1 MLRTISSL
9 QFWQQSEQRSQT
21 QFPTFTWLSRKVSR
35 LMSPCAFG
43 HGDTLRMRDEE
54 GHLALQCAD
63 CGHVTRVLETPTIK
77 GPMLHATP
85 VHGAPMT
92 TVRVVKQG
100 RNYPRSA

>member
-1 MLRTISSL
+1 
-9 QFWQQSEQRSQT
+9 
-21 QFPTFTWLSRKVSR
+21 
-35 LMSPCAFG
+35 MSPCAFG
-43 HGDTLRMRDEE
+43 HGDTLRTRDEE

-63 CGHVTRVLETPTIK
+63 CGQVTRVLATPTIK

-100 RNYPRSA
+100 RSYPRPA